1 MIHRFQFKLSQTHT
15 DKTRSK
21 NRLKLLLA
29 CGILTLLGACAEVD
43 LATHVVKSSM
53 PKQQE
58 GMYKVGNP
66 YKIESRTY
74 VPKED
79 FSYKEEGIASWYG
92 PGFHGK
98 RTANGEVFD
107 QHDIT
112 AAHRT
117 LQLPCIARVTNL
129 DNGRQ
134 IEVRINDRGPFKK
147 DRIIDLSKKSAQLLG
162 VHLNGTARV
171 RVEVVK
177 DKSVKIAEAAKQGI
191 IENPIQYAEAEQ
203 PLLESVPTKQQ
214 QTIQVASADPT
225 SRQVASSSATPVT
238 SKASSS
244 AMASAPSGIYIHAGS
259 FQQMDNA
266 EKVTQLYKNLG
277 QVNIETVT
285 VNQKNFHRVL
295 IGPFENQD
303 SAQMVLSSIESAG
316 GEAKL
321 VALE

>member
-1 MIHRFQFKLSQTHT
+1 MTQTIQFKLS
-15 DKTRSK
+15 DKIKARSAR
-21 NRLKLLLA
+21 RLKLLTA
-29 CGILTLLGACAEVD
+29 CSIILVLGACAEVD
-43 LATHVVKSSM
+43 LASHVVKSSM

-74 VPKED
+74 TPKED
-79 FSYKEEGIASWYG
+79 FSYREEGVASWYG

-177 DKSVKIAEAAKQGI
+177 DKSMQIAESAKKGI

-203 PLLESVPTKQQ
+203 VQPAEAIQTKSQPI
-214 QTIQVASADPT
+214 QTASADPVA
-225 SRQVASSSATPVT
+225 RQVASTSQTSFSAAT
-238 SKASSS
+238 A
-244 AMASAPSGIYIHAGS
+244 APSGIYIHAGS

-266 EKVTQLYKNLG
+266 QKVTQLYKDFG
-277 QVNIETVT
+277 KVNIETVT

-303 SAQMVLSSIESAG
+303 RAQMVLSSIESAG

-321 VALE
+321 VSLE

>member
-1 MIHRFQFKLSQTHT
+1 MTQTIQFKLS
-15 DKTRSK
+15 DKIKARSAR
-21 NRLKLLLA
+21 RLKLLTA
-29 CGILTLLGACAEVD
+29 CSIILVLGACAEVD
-43 LATHVVKSSM
+43 LASHVVKSSM

-74 VPKED
+74 TPKED
-79 FSYKEEGIASWYG
+79 FSYQEEGVASWYG

-177 DKSVKIAEAAKQGI
+177 DKSMQIAESAKKGI

-203 PLLESVPTKQQ
+203 VKPAEAIQTKSQPI
-214 QTIQVASADPT
+214 QTASADPVA
-225 SRQVASSSATPVT
+225 RQVASTSQTTTSSV
-238 SKASSS
+238 S
-244 AMASAPSGIYIHAGS
+244 AAAPSGIYIHAGS

-266 EKVTQLYKNLG
+266 QKVTQLYKDFG
-277 QVNIETVT
+277 KVNIETVT

-303 SAQMVLSSIESAG
+303 RAQMVLSSIESAG

-321 VALE
+321 VSLE

>member
-1 MIHRFQFKLSQTHT
+1 MTQTIRFKLS
-15 DKTRSK
+15 DNIKARNTR
-21 NRLKLLLA
+21 RLKLLTA
-29 CGILTLLGACAEVD
+29 CGIILVLGACAEVD
-43 LATHVVKSSM
+43 LASHVVKSSM

-117 LQLPCIARVTNL
+117 LQLPCVARVTNL

-177 DKSVKIAEAAKQGI
+177 DKSMQIAESAKKGI

-203 PLLESVPTKQQ
+203 AKPVEAIQSKPQPT
-214 QTIQVASADPT
+214 QVASTDPVANQAAYT
-225 SRQVASSSATPVT
+225 STA

-244 AMASAPSGIYIHAGS
+244 AAASAPSGIYIHAGS

-266 EKVTQLYKNLG
+266 QKVTQLYKDFG
-277 QVNIETVT
+277 KINIETVT

-295 IGPFENQD
+295 IGPFETTD
-303 SAQMVLSSIESAG
+303 RAQVVLSSIANAG

-321 VALE
+321 VSLE

>member
-1 MIHRFQFKLSQTHT
+1 MTQTIQFKLS
-15 DKTRSK
+15 DKIKARSAR
-21 NRLKLLLA
+21 RLKLLTA
-29 CGILTLLGACAEVD
+29 CSIILVLGACAEVD
-43 LATHVVKSSM
+43 LASHVVKSSM

-74 VPKED
+74 VPKEE
-79 FSYKEEGIASWYG
+79 FSYKEEGVASWYG

-177 DKSVKIAEAAKQGI
+177 DKSIQIAESAKKGI

-203 PLLESVPTKQQ
+203 VQPAEAIQTKSQPI
-214 QTIQVASADPT
+214 QTASADPAA
-225 SRQVASSSATPVT
+225 RQVASTSTAPV
-238 SKASSS
+238 ASSQ
-244 AMASAPSGIYIHAGS
+244 ASSTAVAPAPSGIYIHAGS

-266 EKVTQLYKNLG
+266 QKVTQLYKDFG
-277 QVNIETVT
+277 KINIETVT

-295 IGPFENQD
+295 IGPFENTD
-303 SAQMVLSSIESAG
+303 RAQMVLSSIESAG

-321 VALE
+321 VSLE

>member
-1 MIHRFQFKLSQTHT
+1 MTQTIQFKLS
-15 DKTRSK
+15 DKIKARSAR
-21 NRLKLLLA
+21 RLKLLTA
-29 CGILTLLGACAEVD
+29 CSIILVLGACAEVD
-43 LATHVVKSSM
+43 LASHVVKSSM

-74 VPKED
+74 TPKED
-79 FSYKEEGIASWYG
+79 FSYKEEGVASWYG

-177 DKSVKIAEAAKQGI
+177 DKSMQIAESAKKGI

-203 PLLESVPTKQQ
+203 VQPAEAIQTKSQPI
-214 QTIQVASADPT
+214 QTASADPAA
-225 SRQVASSSATPVT
+225 RQVAST
-238 SKASSS
+238 SQTSSS
-244 AMASAPSGIYIHAGS
+244 ASAAAPSGIYIHAGS

-266 EKVTQLYKNLG
+266 QKVTQLYKDFG
-277 QVNIETVT
+277 KVNIETVT

-303 SAQMVLSSIESAG
+303 RAQVILSSIENAG

-321 VALE
+321 VSLE